1 MAVTQK
7 TPAQRAR
14 KALVLFVLEVA
25 IGAWIGHALAVAFVY
40 LRPNPWVL
48 EYAFASVPVGWEVL
62 RAEFARPLDEG
73 GFRYELGG
81 ALLLFLAMPVG
92 ALMMLPTAILRVRAV
107 LQASKPAPDKPISFA
122 DARQRRGRRSA

>member
-1 MAVTQK
+1 MAVRPL
-7 TPAQRAR
+7 TPVARAR
-14 KALVLFVLEVA
+14 KALILFVLEVA

-62 RAEFARPLDEG
+62 RAEFARPLEEG

-92 ALMMLPTAILRVRAV
+92 AIMMLPTAIRLGRGV
-107 LQASKPAPDKPISFA
+107 LEAGKPAPDEPSSFA
-122 DARQRRGRRSA
+122 DARQRHARR